1 MHSGWLFKTSI
12 GFNKQSNFEFEQL
25 SKEEQTQIVLDY
37 SKRFEQ
43 QISNLIVRLKSFTV
57 SLTQDVIEE
66 IEEELERVKENFGLI
81 SRLKES
87 YKIEDWEDFNF
98 DGDFVKEFND
108 VLEDFYDVGDSEV
121 FLKNGQVKKL
131 CWIK

>member
-66 IEEELERVKENFGLI
+66 IEEEFERVKDNFGLI
-81 SRLKES
+81 IRLKES
-87 YKIEDWEDFNF
+87 YKIEDWGDFNF